1 MKIVKSALT
10 ESQGYWEVMSMKV
23 EVLGDLLLPKSLVFF
38 SVFVLIILYWKYLF
52 TSLTPLRGE
61 REAITYKSIYVSTK
75 SYMCIRFAVKQVKL
89 ANSRKDCLG
98 SNSSSPALGLCEFGQ
113 VT

>member
-1 MKIVKSALT
+1 
-10 ESQGYWEVMSMKV
+10 MKV
-23 EVLGDLLLPKSLVFF
+23 GVLEDFLLPKSHVFF

-52 TSLTPLRGE
+52 TSLAPLRGE

-75 SYMCIRFAVKQVKL
+75 SYMRIRFVLKEVKL

-98 SNSSSPALGLCEFGQ
+98 SNSNSPALGLCEFGQ